1 MAVGRVGV
9 ARLGVIAFVIAG
21 CVACGAADSARSAGR
36 VVSTYS
42 VPGHAVDAAVSPDS
56 ARLYVLSSA
65 GIVYVFDVS
74 SGRVLAGI
82 RVDADPTGMALLP
95 NGAFLY
101 VASQPDSDYTP
112 GALGSASVAVV
123 DTHTSKVISNLRL
136 FQPGPT
142 AIAASRD
149 GRYVVAADANHY
161 DPGAGV
167 NVISTST
174 RTVAETIPTPNL
186 DDLNT
191 VTVSPDGSK
200 IFSVGTNSSSGANV
214 FVSIDTT
221 TKSVVSRPASDG
233 IYSDIVADPAGQYVY
248 ATISGSG
255 AYASG
260 SSPPPLAQTAQVLNA
275 NSLSVTTNLHLSDGL
290 GGIALGPGGH
300 IAYVT
305 AGGNELLAI
314 NTTTW
319 NVVATIHYPNRFG
332 QLAKGVPDSA
342 SGIVVAPNGR
352 YAYLTG
358 FHFNVFGSNTVEE
371 IRL

>member
-123 DTHTSKVISNLRL
+123 DTHT
-136 FQPGPT
+136 
-142 AIAASRD
+142 
-149 GRYVVAADANHY
+149 
-161 DPGAGV
+161 
-167 NVISTST
+167 
-174 RTVAETIPTPNL
+174 
-186 DDLNT
+186 
-191 VTVSPDGSK
+191 
-200 IFSVGTNSSSGANV
+200 
-214 FVSIDTT
+214 
-221 TKSVVSRPASDG
+221 
-233 IYSDIVADPAGQYVY
+233 
-248 ATISGSG
+248 
-255 AYASG
+255 
-260 SSPPPLAQTAQVLNA
+260 
-275 NSLSVTTNLHLSDGL
+275 
-290 GGIALGPGGH
+290 
-300 IAYVT
+300 
-305 AGGNELLAI
+305 
-314 NTTTW
+314 
-319 NVVATIHYPNRFG
+319 
-332 QLAKGVPDSA
+332 
-342 SGIVVAPNGR
+342 
-352 YAYLTG
+352 
-358 FHFNVFGSNTVEE
+358 
-371 IRL
+371 